1 MQDETQDRLR
11 LTSSLIL
18 AGRQWRRLA
27 ETALAAH
34 DISEARAAPLVWL
47 ARLGDGVN
55 QVTLASHIG
64 IEGTSLVR
72 LLDQLGAAGLIERR
86 DDPGDR
92 RAKTIWLTQAG
103 RDAARQIEQVLTE
116 LRARILGDIGAADIQ
131 ATLRVLRAVQ
141 DAAAAEGAA

>member
-1 MQDETQDRLR
+1 MDDVTQNRLY
-11 LTSSLIL
+11 LTSNLML

-27 ETALAAH
+27 EAALAAH
-34 DISEARAAPLVWL
+34 GISEARAAPLVWL

-86 DDPGDR
+86 DAPGDR
-92 RAKTIWLTQAG
+92 RAKTIWLTEAG
-103 RDAARQIEQVLTE
+103 RAMAERIEQMLTGLRDRVLQQVSAEDVRGALRVFQAIQDADAAEPP
-116 LRARILGDIGAADIQ
+116 A
-131 ATLRVLRAVQ
+131 
-141 DAAAAEGAA
+141 